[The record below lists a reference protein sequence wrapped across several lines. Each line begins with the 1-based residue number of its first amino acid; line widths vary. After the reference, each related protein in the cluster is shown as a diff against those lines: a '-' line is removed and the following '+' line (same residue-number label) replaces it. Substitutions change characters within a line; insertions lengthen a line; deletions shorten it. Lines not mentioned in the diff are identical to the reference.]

1 MDAPFPISGCGQGN
15 TASFARPRHKA
26 DERLSTQIWQGGGRQ
41 CCAGFTLVELVTVMV
56 LVGIVSAIA
65 VPRFIGR
72 GAFDARGFQD
82 QVIVAIQYAR
92 QQAVAQRRQV
102 CVAVTAGAVSITRA
116 LAPPPGACGAT
127 ALTNPATGTAYAV
140 AAPAGVA
147 LAGVGATALPLA
159 LNFDQL
165 GRPSVAAVLRI
176 AGEDNHCLTVE
187 AETGYVH
194 PTVCP

>member
-1 MDAPFPISGCGQGN
+1 MFMGQSGDR
-15 TASFARPRHKA
+15 S
-26 DERLSTQIWQGGGRQ
+26 SS
-41 CCAGFTLVELVTVMV
+41 AGFTLVELVVVMV
-56 LVGIVSAIA
+56 LIGIVSSVAI
-65 VPRFIGR
+65 PRFVGR

-92 QQAVAQRRQV
+92 QQAVAQRRQI
-102 CVAVTAGAVSITRA
+102 CVAVTVGGLAITRA
-116 LAPPPGACGAT
+116 LAPPPAACVAT
-127 ALTNPATGTAYAV
+127 ALTNPATGAAYAA

-165 GRPSVAAVLRI
+165 GRPNVAAVLRI

-187 AETGYVH
+187 AETGYVR